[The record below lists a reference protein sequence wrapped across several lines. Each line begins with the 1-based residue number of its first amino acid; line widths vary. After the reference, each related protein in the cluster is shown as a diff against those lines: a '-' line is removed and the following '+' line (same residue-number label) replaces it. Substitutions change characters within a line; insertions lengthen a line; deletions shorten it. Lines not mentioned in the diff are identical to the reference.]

1 MVVSYGDAAQSTD
14 RSPDTE
20 LFYTRPDPR
29 RGEGRTPVLVEK
41 VPLLTGA
48 ELVDAQPTFDQNQ
61 EPVVSFRFNST
72 GAATTDI
79 YTLFIVGKLF
89 A

>member
-1 MVVSYGDAAQSTD
+1 M
-14 RSPDTE
+14 
-20 LFYTRPDPR
+20 FYTRPDPR

-61 EPVVSFRFNST
+61 EPVVSFRFNTS
-72 GAATTDI
+72 GAKKFADI
-79 YTLFIVGKLF
+79 TQNNVGKLF
-89 A
+89 AI